1 MLLPFASQAQ
11 TTLTFGFE
19 DNAIPAEWI
28 NDATYPWAVTST
40 SDGNGHTGTY
50 CIKSS
55 NSGVS
60 SSTSAISATFTFA
73 GDGSISFLGGIYG
86 EGTSTAWDKCIFT
99 IDGVQ
104 QFAYGAL
111 AAWSTYSF
119 EVEAGTHT
127 FTWSYTK
134 DGSVNPTGDAFYVD
148 DVVVNLGVAASC
160 ARPTAITINSV
171 MDNAV
176 SFAWTP
182 GGNETAWKV
191 YLYDEDDELI
201 AGYPVDVTNNSY
213 TLTGLTASTSY
224 TVGVKANCGDEL
236 STERTATFTTACAA
250 ITSFPYSQNFDNL
263 TTSTT
268 AATGVQ
274 VNCWDFTMT
283 GTSTYQTAT
292 YQPQVYYSTTYSNS
306 GNYCLRLYGV
316 SYLCLPPMGEPLS
329 NLQLNFN
336 AYTTSTGYKLAVGV
350 MEGSTFVP
358 LDTVDIA
365 TSTHAPYTLY
375 FSGYN
380 GNSRIIAFRNY
391 NTTSTTYYSY
401 YYIDDV
407 VVDYLPSCFP
417 VSNVAASAVT
427 SNSITLTWD
436 DAFNTGATYTVA
448 DAQGTIAT
456 GISGNTYTVTNLNS
470 NTEYTFYLI
479 ANCSATDNGDT
490 VTFSART
497 ACGVIGLPY
506 TCGFEVN
513 ELQGNSSNAERLPWC
528 WTRYASGTGS
538 YTYYPYSNTS
548 YVHEGSRALYF
559 YCGTSTSYPDTQ
571 VVILPEVDVQT
582 YPMNG
587 NRVTF
592 WARMSSA
599 SYSNTVYVGTVTD
612 PTDPSTFVP
621 VGTVQVSGNVHTKY
635 AVPMTAAAGS
645 VLGPYVAIVSLRN
658 TTAQGYMTLDDLTLE
673 EMPACLEVSD
683 VAASDIT
690 SSSMSLTWSANADN
704 ASATY
709 TVYNMADTSVVASN
723 LSGTTYTVT
732 NLTPNTQYTFGV
744 QANCPAGDAAIMT
757 VSGHTTCG
765 AEALPWTED
774 FSSSL
779 SNDICWRGASGTTAA
794 DVFNGATL
802 SLTSPSSWTYAS
814 SVNSGIAAGHYY
826 KNIYGTGCKS
836 WLITPAI
843 DLTTVTS
850 AQLSFDVVFTGYN
863 AASPASGTREDD
875 KFMVI
880 VSADGGNTWLE
891 GNATKW
897 QASDGDYTFA
907 SIDGTSYQ
915 NVVINLNAYLGDTI
929 KIAFYAES
937 TVTGNGDNNLHIDNI
952 AVTEMPSCLPVT
964 NLTIDNITDIDATFS
979 WQGNADSYKI
989 YDMADTSLLAT
1000 TTTNTFSFSGLLPN
1014 TVYGLGVA
1022 AVCGTDDES
1031 EIVAILFRSA
1041 CGAVALPY
1049 TESFELTNTYNCWDF
1064 VSNNTANDVN
1074 SSDGMGLV
1082 ALGNS
1087 IVWRFSSYSS
1097 ASDYNQYGYSP
1108 VLDASTLTGADV
1120 IRARVRYATYGSS
1133 DKLNFGYI
1141 EGNDTVWDPTDY
1153 TTNGQSDFREY
1164 EALIPLTATKV
1175 AIHYYGSF
1183 SYYAWIDTVE
1193 LTGFTIPPCAAPTN
1207 VSFVGADTNMI
1218 AIAWEGDST
1227 ALYAIFDMS
1236 DTSLLGTITGNSAYI
1251 NGLTPSTQYTFGVAT
1266 VCDYSISD
1274 TVTVTANTACG
1285 TVAIP
1290 FTEDFEATS
1299 NTLGCWTIEGNNSWS
1314 LGVGDYSTST
1324 GAFQGAQNA
1333 RITHGTT
1340 GDATKLVSPA
1350 LSGAENG
1357 LQLTFAHVQRSWSGD
1372 IDELR
1377 VYFRTDTASAW
1388 QQLVAYT
1395 DAVPTWTV
1403 ETINIPSAV
1412 YQVAFEYT
1420 DNYGYGVG
1428 LDSVVFNMPPSC
1440 MPAAALTV
1448 DSANATSISLSWTG
1462 NAASYTVYNM
1472 SDTTVLGTTTTTS
1485 FTVTGL
1491 TAMTAYTFGVAANCG
1506 NEVSE
1511 IVTINAAT
1519 ACGGTTCNISIV
1531 GADSYGDGWN
1541 GNAINVMQAGVTI
1554 GTFTLTSGASYTESF
1569 SVCSGTPVA
1578 FAWVEGNYADEASFQ
1593 ILDGGNT
1600 TVHSVADGSTLV
1612 DGAVFYTLTDACP
1625 ACLPAVVTVDNVA
1638 ETSVTISWT
1647 GNAASYDV
1655 YNGTTFVTNTTATT
1669 YTFTGLT
1676 AATSYTFGVQAIC
1689 SATDS
1694 ASIASVNVM
1703 TACADIT
1710 ALPYTEGFENGLG
1723 CWSTVNGSSD
1733 GMPWFT
1739 TNSSSSLVA
1748 HSGNAMAAS
1757 VSYYNSAMH
1766 ANAWL
1771 ISPKFVLPTINAGD
1785 SLNFGWWHKVSSYY
1799 PTELYDVMISTTTN
1813 DTAAFTTTL
1822 LAVNPDSTDDWV
1834 NNVVNLNAYAGQS
1847 VYIAFHHHDS
1857 YDQNYLLIDDITLSV
1872 GAAPVP
1878 VPDTLT
1884 VTFAVEN
1891 ATMGTT
1897 VPAPGTYQYITGD
1910 TVRFQAVPNNGY
1922 HFTGW
1927 IMSANGDNDT
1937 LGAEY
1942 ISAYVPANV
1951 VMSYGSMTL
1960 TALFEAGNPDSTT
1973 ITYAVNDA
1981 TMGTTVPA
1989 PGTHTIYVGNTIQA
2003 TAIPNPGYML
2013 NAWVFDILI
2022 AGNVV
2027 SSDTLYSDDPDF
2039 ANPMVFGS
2047 VPQSYVTTYNASFGV
2062 TAIFDVDTNAS
2073 TDDITVVLAV
2083 NDATMGTTNPA
2094 PGTYT
2099 FAVGDSASVAAI
2111 ANNGYHFVN
2120 WTISMGGV
2128 VLDSSLTEATY
2139 SIDALPAM
2147 LAGMTLNV
2155 MANFAADSTPQP
2167 VYWTVSVSSANDTM
2181 GTVTPAG
2188 DTLVLSGDSIT
2199 VHAIANEG
2207 FHFAYWMTGN
2217 NRVTD
2222 QADFTFAVVA
2232 NTALVAVF
2240 ESDTVEP
2247 TQYYH
2252 VTGLSNDNAMGY
2264 VELVGSEIPSALVE
2278 DGETVTLIAHAND
2291 GYRFVR
2297 WSTGETTES
2306 INITVDGEDVTVT
2319 AYFELVTGIEDADMN
2334 DVTIYSTDSKIVVRG
2349 AEGNTVYVF
2358 DVNGRLV
2365 SNMANATET
2374 VEFRMANTGVY
2385 LVKVGAAPAK
2395 RVLVVR

>member
-1 MLLPFASQAQ
+1 MLAAVMLLPFASQAQ
-11 TTLTFGFE
+11 NVPMTVTIGDSTATTSSYYVPVNNYYNYSLSE
-19 DNAIPAEWI
+19 MIIDADEI
-28 NDATYPWAVTST
+28 NSAMNITSISFYYATENTMEDATDVRIYLQST
-40 SDGNGHTGTY
+40 DKT
-50 CIKSS
+50 
-55 NSGVS
+55 VFS
-60 SSTSAISATFTFA
+60 SSSDIEAISPAAVMVYSGNLNCTHGWNTFTFSTPFLYDGESNLMIIVHDNA
-73 GDGSISFLGGIYG
+73 TGYDGTAYKFAYSPCTGSKSLAWYSDSSNPYADGSLNS
-86 EGTSTAWDKCIFT
+86 S
-99 IDGVQ
+99 
-104 QFAYGAL
+104 
-111 AAWSTYSF
+111 
-119 EVEAGTHT
+119 
-127 FTWSYTK
+127 
-134 DGSVNPTGDAFYVD
+134 
-148 DVVVNLGVAASC
+148 AS
-160 ARPTAITINSV
+160 
-171 MDNAV
+171 
-176 SFAWTP
+176 
-182 GGNETAWKV
+182 K
-191 YLYDEDDELI
+191 
-201 AGYPVDVTNNSY
+201 
-213 TLTGLTASTSY
+213 
-224 TVGVKANCGDEL
+224 
-236 STERTATFTTACAA
+236 
-250 ITSFPYSQNFDNL
+250 
-263 TTSTT
+263 
-268 AATGVQ
+268 
-274 VNCWDFTMT
+274 
-283 GTSTYQTAT
+283 AT
-292 YQPQVYYSTTYSNS
+292 YQYRPVMALNGNQVTLD
-306 GNYCLRLYGV
+306 GCRKV
-316 SYLCLPPMGEPLS
+316 R
-329 NLQLNFN
+329 NLVVDD
-336 AYTTSTGYKLAVGV
+336 AATTS
-350 MEGSTFVP
+350 ST
-358 LDTVDIA
+358 L
-365 TSTHAPYTLY
+365 
-375 FSGYN
+375 
-380 GNSRIIAFRNY
+380 
-391 NTTSTTYYSY
+391 
-401 YYIDDV
+401 
-407 VVDYLPSCFP
+407 
-417 VSNVAASAVT
+417 
-427 SNSITLTWD
+427 TLTW
-436 DAFNTGATYTVA
+436 
-448 DAQGTIAT
+448 
-456 GISGNTYTVTNLNS
+456 
-470 NTEYTFYLI
+470 
-479 ANCSATDNGDT
+479 TD
-490 VTFSART
+490 
-497 ACGVIGLPY
+497 
-506 TCGFEVN
+506 
-513 ELQGNSSNAERLPWC
+513 
-528 WTRYASGTGS
+528 
-538 YTYYPYSNTS
+538 
-548 YVHEGSRALYF
+548 
-559 YCGTSTSYPDTQ
+559 
-571 VVILPEVDVQT
+571 
-582 YPMNG
+582 
-587 NRVTF
+587 
-592 WARMSSA
+592 
-599 SYSNTVYVGTVTD
+599 
-612 PTDPSTFVP
+612 
-621 VGTVQVSGNVHTKY
+621 
-635 AVPMTAAAGS
+635 
-645 VLGPYVAIVSLRN
+645 SL
-658 TTAQGYMTLDDLTLE
+658 
-673 EMPACLEVSD
+673 
-683 VAASDIT
+683 
-690 SSSMSLTWSANADN
+690 N

-709 TVYNMADTSVVASN
+709 TVYNGEVVVAS
-723 LSGTTYTVT
+723 GITTTTYTVT
-732 NLTPNTQYTFGV
+732 GLNANTEYTFGV
-744 QANCPAGDAAIMT
+744 EANCSATDNASLSYVTGRTACAATQAVPYTENFSAYSNLPSYPYSGPSVTPYCWDYFSNGANNAETTGSSYFGGVSQYSYTSSYGAIAANDPYLCLPIYVIGSAVTGQTYLDNLAARGNTKYAILPAFDQSLTNLQISFDYKMSTTYSATAAASVLELGYVTGDTATFVSMQQYNATTTLQHVSDLNLSTLAAQAPAGARLAFKFSGVHNGTTATSNSTVYVGIDNISVEELPSCFHVTSLAVSATTSSSLTLTWNDDVNANATYSVYNISDSSLIISGITATPGSTSNVATYTVTGLNSNTNYTFGVVANCSATDASEIET
-757 VSGHTTCG
+757 VSGLTDCG
-765 AEALPWTED
+765 AETMPWSETFDEWN
-774 FSSSL
+774 SKSP
-779 SNDICWRGASGTTAA
+779 CWMFMSGAFSGTPTTSTSAW
-794 DVFNGATL
+794 TL
-802 SLTSPSSWTYAS
+802 NTSYGSYITITGKALTMNVYSTNRYWA
-814 SVNSGIAAGHYY
+814 V
-826 KNIYGTGCKS
+826 
-836 WLITPAI
+836 TPAI
-843 DLTTVTS
+843 NITSDNAMLSVDVAVSAWSAAAPNYDADDTLALAVSTDNGASFTTLRILDNTELNTLGNTYTTIS
-850 AQLSFDVVFTGYN
+850 APVSGYN
-863 AASPASGTREDD
+863 GETVRFAIFAGSSASG
-875 KFMVI
+875 
-880 VSADGGNTWLE
+880 
-891 GNATKW
+891 
-897 QASDGDYTFA
+897 
-907 SIDGTSYQ
+907 
-915 NVVINLNAYLGDTI
+915 
-929 KIAFYAES
+929 
-937 TVTGNGDNNLHIDNI
+937 GDNRIAIDN
-952 AVTEMPSCLPVT
+952 VTVAEAPSCLPVT
-964 NLTIDNITDIDATFS
+964 NLTVVSVTDSSASFS
-979 WQGNADSYKI
+979 WHGEANSYII
-989 YDMADTSLLAT
+989 YDMVDSSILAT
-1000 TTTNTFSFSGLLPN
+1000 TADTTFFFSGLLPN
-1014 TVYGLGVA
+1014 TLFGLGVA

-1031 EIVAILFRSA
+1031 EISYVMFRTA

-1440 MPAAALTV
+1440 MPVAALTV

-1511 IVTINAAT
+1511 IVSVNAAT
-1519 ACGGTTCNISIV
+1519 ACGGTTCNITIV
-1531 GADSYGDGWN
+1531 GADGYGDGWN

-1569 SVCSGTPVA
+1569 SVCNGTPVA

-1625 ACLPAVVTVDNVA
+1625 ACLPAVVTVDTVA

-1785 SLNFGWWHKVSSYY
+1785 SLNFAWWHKVSSMY

-1857 YDQNYLLIDDITLSV
+1857 YDQNYLLIDDVTLSV